1 MIDVVCVLE
10 EFCVSFEEY
19 YDSTHPGFSMQLN
32 RALAVHNKSM
42 YVSTLGATSLTVLMV
57 EELML
62 KFLTAMNWMLRSSKF
77 GRCSFAMSEKFAKS
91 KGGPL
96 CSATSDVLVKIVLSG
111 DAILAY
117 DLTPHLTLET
127 KRSH

>member
-1 MIDVVCVLE
+1 M
-10 EFCVSFEEY
+10 Y
-19 YDSTHPGFSMQLN
+19 
-32 RALAVHNKSM
+32 NKSM
-42 YVSTLGATSLTVLMV
+42 YVSVSTLGATSLTVLMV

-96 CSATSDVLVKIVLSG
+96 YSTATSDVLVKIGLSG

-117 DLTPHLTLET
+117 ELTPPSYA
-127 KRSH
+127 KN

>member
-1 MIDVVCVLE
+1 
-10 EFCVSFEEY
+10 
-19 YDSTHPGFSMQLN
+19 
-32 RALAVHNKSM
+32 M
-42 YVSTLGATSLTVLMV
+42 YLSTLGATSLTVLMV

-77 GRCSFAMSEKFAKS
+77 GRCSFAKSEKFAKS

-96 CSATSDVLVKIVLSG
+96 CSATSDVLVKIGLSG

-127 KRSH
+127 KRSHYFRLGGPENC